1 MSEYNVASRYAKAL
15 IDLARE
21 QNALEAVHQDMVA
34 VIAVMK
40 ESSELR
46 AVMNNPIIK
55 LDKKQ
60 NILEEIFGEKI
71 NRSVAAFFAIMVR
84 KGRGGII
91 YATAL
96 EFIESYNRE
105 YNIVKAKVESA
116 APLSEEHIKV
126 IEGLI
131 EKETRGQ
138 VILEKTVNPDLIGG
152 FVITIGDRQVDASIA
167 KKLNKLEEH
176 FKTQVI

>member
-1 MSEYNVASRYAKAL
+1 MSEYKVASRYAKAL

-21 QNALEAVHQDMVA
+21 QNAIKDVHQDMVR

-60 NILEEIFGEKI
+60 NILQKIFGEKI
-71 NRSVAAFFAIMVR
+71 NKSIAAFFAIMIR

-96 EFIESYNRE
+96 EFIEAYN
-105 YNIVKAKVESA
+105 
-116 APLSEEHIKV
+116 L
-126 IEGLI
+126 
-131 EKETRGQ
+131 
-138 VILEKTVNPDLIGG
+138 
-152 FVITIGDRQVDASIA
+152 
-167 KKLNKLEEH
+167 
-176 FKTQVI
+176 